1 MDLRQAFFFLNAA
14 MLWAL
19 FWRSP
24 SLRFRRR
31 KLDA

>member
-14 MLWAL
+14 KLWAL
-19 FWRSP
+19 SWRPP
-24 SLRFRRR
+24 SLHFRRR